1 MAEPTTGEPEE
12 IPMGIAFGAALVG
25 ELGPCPGIGERCPI
39 RPGELHA
46 PEKCR
51 LEDCPR
57 DFGRLLRHARD
68 VSGPGFYEW

>member
-1 MAEPTTGEPEE
+1 MTNQNTNAAEE

-25 ELGPCPGIGERCPI
+25 KLGPCPSMGERCPI
-39 RPGELHA
+39 RLGELHA